1 MTVKEAI
8 EELKQF
14 DENLEVCI
22 NIANE
27 LYEAEFDL
35 SLKPRSVKLSN
46 NTQSNQN
53 NQYVEVFPVDFS

>member
-1 MTVKEAI
+1 MTVKEVI

-46 NTQSNQN
+46 N